1 MFLSLLILKCLL
13 QCYVVRCRLFEIKL
27 KLTSLPLRV
36 LVYKLLHSYFH
47 ITSLLRSFFSRKY
60 LCPTTTL
67 PNKIMLI
74 KSYCSQVMSDL
85 CYLLQ
90 KRTIAQ
96 AIVTGVMQRLLVRIP
111 MSSHIGTCKAGFLEN
126 GKKGFL

>member
-1 MFLSLLILKCLL
+1 
-13 QCYVVRCRLFEIKL
+13 
-27 KLTSLPLRV
+27 
-36 LVYKLLHSYFH
+36 
-47 ITSLLRSFFSRKY
+47 
-60 LCPTTTL
+60 
-67 PNKIMLI
+67 MLI

-111 MSSHIGTCKAGFLEN
+111 MSSHIGTCKAGFLGN
-126 GKKGFL
+126 GKKGFLQLTPDLVCVIFTFLILIKET